1 LAAVH
6 RQAFK
11 ERKCTRMID
20 IRYRSKSNGV
30 PVLSK
35 VDMDSIAEFILRDY
49 NEKVLSEPY
58 PLDIDRFAEFYV
70 GLQMDYQDLTHNQ
83 SILGMMVFNNCK
95 VPVYDAS
102 KQEAKYISV
111 SEGTALIDNS
121 LLDEDQRRRGRFTV
135 GHETS
140 HWIFHRKKYRRK
152 NENQLSL
159 FGGIEDKTK
168 PVIICKT
175 VNVEGI
181 AQKNN
186 FSTDE
191 NWIEWQAD
199 YMSSALLMPKV
210 TFTMV
215 VQNLFKKVGIQ
226 EGFYV
231 KGQDSDLD
239 IWVGEMPRYLADIFD
254 VSIQA
259 ATIRLKALNFIRGK
273 TATQQGGLFF
283 S

>member
-1 LAAVH
+1 
-6 RQAFK
+6 
-11 ERKCTRMID
+11 MID

-35 VDMDSIAEFILRDY
+35 ADMDSIAEFILRDY
-49 NEKVLSEPY
+49 NEKVLSEPS

-70 GLQMDYQDLTHNQ
+70 GLQMDYQDLTHNR

-186 FSTDE
+186 FSSDD

-210 TFTMV
+210 TFTMA
-215 VQNLFKKVGIQ
+215 VQKLFKKVGIQ
-226 EGFYV
+226 GEFYE
-231 KGQDSDLD
+231 KGKDSDLD
-239 IWVGEMPRYLADIFD
+239 LWVGEMPRYLADIFD

-259 ATIRLKALNFIRGK
+259 AAIRLKTLKIIRGK

>member
-1 LAAVH
+1 
-6 RQAFK
+6 
-11 ERKCTRMID
+11 MID
-20 IRYRSKSNGV
+20 IKYRTKSNGV

-35 VDMDSIAEFILRDY
+35 VDMDSIAEYILRDY
-49 NEKVLSEPY
+49 DRKVLSEPS
-58 PLDIDRFAEFYV
+58 PLNIEGFAEFYV
-70 GLQMDYQDLTHNQ
+70 GLQMDYQDLTHNR
-83 SILGMMVFNNCK
+83 SILGMMVFNDCQ
-95 VPVYDAS
+95 VPVYDAIR
-102 KQEAKYISV
+102 QEAKYISV
-111 SEGTALIDNS
+111 TEGTALIDNS

-135 GHETS
+135 GHESS

-168 PVIICKT
+168 PVLICKT

-181 AQKNN
+181 AQKSN

-210 TFTMV
+210 TFTV
-215 VQNLFKKVGIQ
+215 AVQQMFKQVGIH
-226 EGFYV
+226 EGLYER
-231 KGQDSDLD
+231 GLDSDLD

-259 ATIRLKALNFIRGK
+259 AAIRLKALNLIREK
-273 TATQQGGLFF
+273 TVTKQIGLGFA
-283 S
+283 